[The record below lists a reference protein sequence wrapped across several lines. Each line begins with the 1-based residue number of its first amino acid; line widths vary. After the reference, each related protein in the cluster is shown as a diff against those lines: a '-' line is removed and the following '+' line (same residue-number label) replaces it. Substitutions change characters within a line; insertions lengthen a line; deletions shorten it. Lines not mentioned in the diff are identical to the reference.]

1 MALEF
6 DEDGLVDRKKLDK
19 NELKIFIAFL
29 KSEQHRHEQDIRDIQ
44 EDIKVMKQCL
54 KKQA

>member
-6 DEDGLVDRKKLDK
+6 DENGLVDRKKLDK